1 MPKMKDLKR
10 ENFDVSPEQQAAIEM
25 LQQVVD
31 APTKKDAVLMAVR
44 TTLLLAAELK
54 KGNQLFV
61 GHPGE
66 DLRRFV
72 MLGIEKPDSKPLMYL
87 VAHDHPWKRQ
97 LYVKGRKLPAAA
109 VWTAMKANNLNR
121 QQAMDNWDLPAVAID
136 EIIEYCES
144 HQELLR
150 MEAQEELRRLREK
163 GIELD
168 TANPRR

>member
-1 MPKMKDLKR
+1 MAKMKDLKR
-10 ENFDVSPEQQAAIEM
+10 ENFDVSPEQQASIEM
-25 LQQVVD
+25 LQHVID
-31 APTKKDAVLMAVR
+31 APTKKDALLMAVR

-72 MLGIEKPDSKPLMYL
+72 MLGIERPDLKPLLYL
-87 VAHDHPWKRQ
+87 VPHEHPWKRQ

-109 VWTAMKANNLNR
+109 VWSAIKTNNLSLE
-121 QQAMDNWDLPAVAID
+121 QAMDNWDLPAAAVN

-144 HQELLR
+144 NQDLLR

-163 GIELD
+163 GIEVD
-168 TANPRR
+168 TVTPCR